1 MNVVLVHPQHGAK
14 IAMSDVEIEQD
25 EKHGWTR
32 YTAPTP
38 VVEPEAAPVK
48 RRYTRR
54 MEQPVEQPNSNALAS
69 DDLEGD

>member
-25 EKHGWTR
+25 EKMGWTR

-38 VVEPEAAPVK
+38 TQEVAAPVRRK
-48 RRYTRR
+48 RRTS
-54 MEQPVEQPNSNALAS
+54 EQPIEQPNSNMLAS
-69 DDLEGD
+69 DESEGE